1 MEATIT
7 LTKSQKSKIKKYLKN
22 PEGVLTISLKKTNT
36 NGTDKIILPKRQYN
50 KLLKSRKNETGCD
63 IVFNPT
69 VAKSNAT
76 LFGGEITTATI
87 AQVIKPIQAI
97 ASKLLTK
104 EAEDRLDAKLAR
116 LKGKGV
122 EDKTLENLRDGFLYG
137 LKSPDKGV
145 DLLWN
150 LVNHFG
156 EIDPVDAQAQAVAKV
171 ESTGKKVV
179 KSGRKFI

>member
-50 KLLKSRKNETGCD
+50 KLLKSRKNETGCE
-63 IVFNPT
+63 ITFNPT
-69 VAKSNAT
+69 VAKLNST

-87 AQVIKPIQAI
+87 AQAIKPIQAI

-122 EDKTLENLRDGFLYG
+122 EDATIANLRDGFLYG
-137 LKSPDKGV
+137 LKSPDKGGE
-145 DLLWN
+145 LLWN

-156 EIDPVDAQAQAVAKV
+156 EIDPVDAKTQAVANV
-171 ESTGKKVV
+171 EKTGKKVV
-179 KSGRKFI
+179 SKNKFF